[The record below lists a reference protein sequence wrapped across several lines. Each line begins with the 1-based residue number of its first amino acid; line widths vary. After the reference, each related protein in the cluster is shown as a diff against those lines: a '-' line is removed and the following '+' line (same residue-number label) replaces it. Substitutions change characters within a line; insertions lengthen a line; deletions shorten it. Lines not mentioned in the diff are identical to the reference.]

1 MALKEY
7 SASKATKWVT
17 VGGVTRDG
25 KKNPTEIEGYYL
37 GRTEGESQFEPGK
50 KKITYMIQTPQGV
63 VGVNGAANLNIKM
76 TDSEVALQ
84 NGGETALNSFVLI
97 RFTGTTPSKKGTPT
111 KMYQVMFDTENKL
124 PAGGLLTGGADNDNE
139 ADLDDVFGTDDDDNV
154 GYEAPAAVAKPAR
167 SARAEA
173 LIAKARKK

>member
-7 SASKATKWVT
+7 SAAKATKWIT

-25 KKNPTEIEGYYL
+25 KKNPGEVEGYYL
-37 GRTEGESQFEPGK
+37 GRVEGDNKFEPGK

-76 TDSEVALQ
+76 EDTERAIQDS
-84 NGGETALNSFVLI
+84 GETALNSFVLI

-111 KMYQVMFDTENKL
+111 KMYQVMFDVNNKL
-124 PAGGLLTGGADNDNE
+124 PEGGLLATEAPGSDDE
-139 ADLDDVFGTDDDDNV
+139 ADLDDYITDTEEDF
-154 GYEAPAAVAKPAR
+154 GYEAPAAAKAPR

-173 LIAKARKK
+173 LIAKARKTK